1 MRPRRSVL
9 YMPAANTRAM
19 DKARDLRCD
28 GIIFDLEDAVA
39 VASKEQARRNVAAQI
54 SAGGYGRRELIVRV
68 NGLDT
73 PWGRDDLRACAQL
86 PINALL
92 FPKVSSRQY
101 VEEIDELLRQQNP
114 DMPIWIM
121 IETPTALIDMEQF
134 AGHPRVQVLVMGTSD
149 LVQELRATHTTDRHN
164 LGYALQRSVAVA
176 RHFGK
181 EILDGVH
188 LEFRNSDSLLAV
200 CEHGKAL
207 GFDGKTLIH
216 PDQIA
221 TANSVFGYS
230 ASEEAHARA
239 VIAAWQQAEAQGS
252 GVAELD
258 GQLIENLHVAA
269 ADRVIAYAEAQRES
283 G

>member
-19 DKARDLRCD
+19 DKARVLDCD
-28 GIIFDLEDAVA
+28 AIIFDLEDAVA
-39 VASKEQARRNVAAQI
+39 VSSKVTARSNVVRQI
-54 SAGGYGRRELIVRV
+54 SDADYGRRELIVRV

-73 PWGRDDLRACAQL
+73 PWGRDDVQACARL
-86 PINALL
+86 PLHGLL
-92 FPKVSSRQY
+92 FPKVSSADY
-101 VEEIDELLRQQNP
+101 VEEIDALLRQLNP
-114 DMPIWIM
+114 DMQIWIM
-121 IETPTALIDMEQF
+121 IETPTALLDMQQF

-149 LVQELRATHTTDRHN
+149 LVQELRATHTADRHN

-181 EILDGVH
+181 VILDGVH
-188 LEFRNSDSLLAV
+188 LDFRNTKTLQRV
-200 CEHGKAL
+200 CEDAKAM

-216 PDQIA
+216 PDQID

-230 ASEEAHARA
+230 AAEEARARA
-239 VIAAWQQAEAQGS
+239 LIAAWQRAQAQGL

-258 GQLIENLHVAA
+258 GRLIENLHAA
-269 ADRVIAYAEAQRES
+269 EAQRVIEYAEAQRQS

>member
-1 MRPRRSVL
+1 
-9 YMPAANTRAM
+9 MPAANMRAM
-19 DKARDLRCD
+19 DKARDLQCD
-28 GIIFDLEDAVA
+28 AVIFDLEDAVA
-39 VASKEQARRNVAAQI
+39 VASKEQARRNVAQQI
-54 SAGGYGRRELIVRV
+54 AAGGYGQRELIIRV
-68 NGLDT
+68 NGPDT
-73 PWGRDDLRACAQL
+73 PWGSEDLRACAQL
-86 PINALL
+86 PIDALL
-92 FPKVSSRQY
+92 FPKVSSRAY
-101 VEEIDELLRQQNP
+101 VEEIDALVQEHNP
-114 DMPIWIM
+114 DLPIWIM
-121 IETPTALIDMEQF
+121 IETPTALIDMEHF

-149 LVQELRATHTTDRHN
+149 LVQELRATHTPDRHN
-164 LGYALQRSVAVA
+164 LAYALQRSVAVA

-188 LEFRNSDSLLAV
+188 LDFRNTESFLAV

-230 ASEEAHARA
+230 VSEEAHARA
-239 VIAAWQQAEAQGS
+239 VISAWRQAEAQGR

-269 ADRVIAYAEAQRES
+269 AERVIAYAKAQR

>member
-1 MRPRRSVL
+1 MRPRRSAL
-9 YMPAANTRAM
+9 YMPAANMRAM
-19 DKARDLRCD
+19 DKARELQCD
-28 GIIFDLEDAVA
+28 AIIFDLEDAVA
-39 VASKEQARRNVAAQI
+39 VASKEQARRNVAQQI
-54 SAGGYGRRELIVRV
+54 AAGGYGQRELIIRV

-73 PWGRDDLRACAQL
+73 PWGSEDLRACARL
-86 PINALL
+86 PIDALL
-92 FPKVSSRQY
+92 FPKVSSRTY
-101 VEEIDELLRQQNP
+101 VEEIDALVQEHNP
-114 DMPIWIM
+114 DLPIWIM
-121 IETPTALIDMEQF
+121 IETPTALIDMEHF

-149 LVQELRATHTTDRHN
+149 LVQELRATHTLDRHN
-164 LGYALQRSVAVA
+164 LAYALQRSVAVA

-188 LEFRNSDSLLAV
+188 LDFRNTESFLAV

-216 PDQIA
+216 PNQIA

-230 ASEEAHARA
+230 VAEEAHARA
-239 VIAAWQQAEAQGS
+239 VISAWRQAEAQGR

-269 ADRVIAYAEAQRES
+269 AERVIAYAEAQR